1 MNFTETNRFNSTNI
15 EKILTGLILYSLT
28 LWTFM
33 GNLFILI
40 AVTTNKQ
47 LKQNGTSN
55 MLIGNLALS
64 DLLLSLTVMPL
75 SATFITFKHWFFGQ
89 ITCQIWMSFDV
100 LCSTASIWGL
110 LVIAMDRYKATNHPL
125 KYRLEKNNSKI
136 GIIYIGTAWIIS
148 SAISLGSIFFH
159 NNYSN
164 YSSNQ
169 CVLFYAP
176 IFVVSSSIISFVLP
190 LIFMIILYS
199 KVNFYI
205 IFI

>member
-125 KYRLEKNNSKI
+125 KYRLEKNNSKF
-136 GIIYIGTAWIIS
+136 GIIYIGTAWTIS
-148 SAISLGSIFFH
+148 ITISLGSFLFH

-164 YSSNQ
+164 Q
-169 CVLFYAP
+169 CVLFHMP
-176 IFVVSSSIISFVLP
+176 IFVVSSSIVSFFLP
-190 LIFMIILYS
+190 LTFMVILYS
-199 KVNFYI
+199 KVNFFLFY
-205 IFI
+205 F